1 MILQQYYL
9 GCLAHASYLLGDKE
23 SRTAVVVDPQRDIDQ
38 YLADATKNDLQI
50 RYVFLTHFHA
60 DFLAGH
66 LELRD
71 RVGAAICLGARAR
84 AEYSFTAFRDEAVLE
99 FGKLRLVIVETPG
112 HSPESISIV
121 VYDLNRS
128 TDTPYAVLT
137 GDTLFVGDVGRPD
150 LRASL
155 GYSATELAGML
166 YHSLHQKLLR
176 LPDETLIYP
185 AHGAGSLCGK
195 NLSRETF
202 STIGVQRQYNYAL
215 QPMSLEEF
223 TGVVTA
229 EQPDPPAYFT
239 YDAVLNTKE
248 RPTLDRTLEQSLRPL
263 ILDEVIQLRAADA
276 QLLDVRD
283 AGEFAG
289 AHLSGSLNIGLGG
302 QFATW
307 AGTLLNRDK
316 PIVIIASPG
325 REKEA
330 AMRLGRIGFDHV
342 AGYLDDGM
350 NALESS
356 PGLLQQN
363 VCLAATTVAEQLA
376 SPSPP
381 IIVDVRTEK
390 ERRENL
396 IDGSLH
402 IPLNHL
408 RERAHE
414 LPNGRALVV
423 HCAAGY
429 RSSIAV
435 SLLKR
440 DGRPEVFDLLGGI
453 AAWEKSALP
462 TIKPQ
467 AKRSATVKPTEYSE
481 KITELAGWKVRL
493 TSYRLGNQYYCK
505 ADNIEPGACIA
516 RSQGAT
522 KEEAEREAIA
532 KSEKFLSQTRRFQA

>member
-1 MILQQYYL
+1 
-9 GCLAHASYLLGDKE
+9 
-23 SRTAVVVDPQRDIDQ
+23 
-38 YLADATKNDLQI
+38 
-50 RYVFLTHFHA
+50 
-60 DFLAGH
+60 
-66 LELRD
+66 
-71 RVGAAICLGARAR
+71 
-84 AEYSFTAFRDEAVLE
+84 
-99 FGKLRLVIVETPG
+99 
-112 HSPESISIV
+112 
-121 VYDLNRS
+121 
-128 TDTPYAVLT
+128 
-137 GDTLFVGDVGRPD
+137 
-150 LRASL
+150 
-155 GYSATELAGML
+155 ML

-215 QPMSLEEF
+215 QPMSQEEF
-223 TGVVTA
+223 TRVVTA

-248 RPTLDRTLEQSLRPL
+248 RPTLDRTLEQSLKPL
-263 ILDEVIQLRAADA
+263 TLDELIQLKDADA

-283 AGEFAG
+283 PGEFAG

-307 AGTLLNRDK
+307 AGTLLNRDR

-330 AMRLGRIGFDHV
+330 ATRLGRIGFDHV

-381 IIVDVRTEK
+381 LIVDVRTEK

-440 DGRPEVFDLLGGI
+440 DGRPEVFDLLGGL

-467 AKRSATVKPTEYSE
+467 VKRSATVKPTEYSE

-532 KSEKFLSQTRRFQA
+532 KSEKYLSQTRRFQA

>member
-128 TDTPYAVLT
+128 TDTPDAVLT

-248 RPTLDRTLEQSLRPL
+248 RPTLDRTLEQSLKPL
-263 ILDEVIQLRAADA
+263 TLDEVIQLRAADA
-276 QLLDVRD
+276 QLVDVRD
-283 AGEFAG
+283 PGEFAG

-522 KEEAEREAIA
+522 KEESEREAIA

>member
-128 TDTPYAVLT
+128 TDTPDAVLT

-276 QLLDVRD
+276 QLVDVRD
-283 AGEFAG
+283 PGEFAG

>member
-128 TDTPYAVLT
+128 TDTPDAVLT

-248 RPTLDRTLEQSLRPL
+248 RPTLDRTLEQSLKPL
-263 ILDEVIQLRAADA
+263 TLDEVIQLRAADA
-276 QLLDVRD
+276 QLVDVRD
-283 AGEFAG
+283 PGEFAG